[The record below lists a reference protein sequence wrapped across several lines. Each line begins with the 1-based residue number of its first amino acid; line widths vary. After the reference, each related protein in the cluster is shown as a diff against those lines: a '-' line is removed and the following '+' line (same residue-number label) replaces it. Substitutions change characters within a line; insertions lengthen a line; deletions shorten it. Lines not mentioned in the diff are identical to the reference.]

1 MNSLIVRL
9 QGEGG
14 IVHAPRLLTG
24 RDIMSEFG
32 LAEGPRIG
40 ELLESLREAQAV
52 GEVNDRESALTFVR
66 AQLT

>member
-1 MNSLIVRL
+1 
-9 QGEGG
+9 
-14 IVHAPRLLTG
+14 
-24 RDIMSEFG
+24 MSEFG